1 MLGIPRTLSGL
12 IVVEVAVLS
21 LVVVA
26 PELVVGPVVPPV
38 SLVLLLVAL
47 FVSLCLVVMIPKCCL
62 ITLTVVFIVDVI
74 RISGESGL
82 LGGMALMGNSPY
94 SCLKR

>member
-12 IVVEVAVLS
+12 IVVEVAVLL
-21 LVVVA
+21 LVVVT
-26 PELVVGPVVPPV
+26 PELVAGPVVPPV
-38 SLVLLLVAL
+38 SLVTL
-47 FVSLCLVVMIPKCCL
+47 FVLLCLAAMVPKCCL

-82 LGGMALMGNSPY
+82 LGGMALIGNSPY